1 MTDLDSMSQL
11 EHDWP
16 GGGES
21 SIRYRASSF
30 LSVAEN

>member
-1 MTDLDSMSQL
+1 MSLL
-11 EHDWP
+11 EQDWP

-21 SIRYRASSF
+21 CIRYRASSF